1 MSDTY
6 YDGAYT
12 GEEIDAAVAAAMA
25 AAPQSTTYTKTEV
38 DTLLSAKAPQSTTY
52 TKSEVDA
59 ALAAIKDGT
68 TIDSFADVE
77 TALEKKID
85 HDIPA
90 LTGSIL
96 DYAVSLPSGIYF
108 ARHGASDGSDKPEA
122 GKRYMYQIMKYAA
135 ATMTLIAYEGQ
146 GTNSNSIYMKNY
158 TSSSWGPWVKFT
170 GTIVT

>member
-1 MSDTY
+1 MADFNLSVTASDLN
-6 YDGAYT
+6 
-12 GEEIDAAVAAAMA
+12 AAIAKANA
-25 AAPQSTTYTKTEV
+25 AAPQSTTFTKAEV
-38 DTLLSAKAPQSTTY
+38 N
-52 TKSEVDA
+52 A
-59 ALAAIKDGT
+59 ALAAIEDGT

-77 TALEKKID
+77 TALAAKID

-96 DYAVSLPSGIYF
+96 DYAVSLPVGIYF

-122 GKRYMYQIMKYAA
+122 DKRYMYQIMKYAS

-146 GTNSNSIYMKNY
+146 GANSNSIYMKNY
-158 TSSSWGPWVKFT
+158 TSNSWGSWVKFT